1 MLIAEDVKY
10 NLDTLSN
17 SLEDAARS
25 GSSDL
30 PGQIRGAL
38 TSFLSHYIFYYL
50 WIGLIFA
57 VFAFVFYGAFLYF
70 TAYGDE
76 NRALQAKKTITYAFI
91 GLAIGAAAMGIASYV
106 NNILVNKEVQEQL
119 KTPTED
125 PASSSSTGST
135 TGGT

>member
-1 MLIAEDVKY
+1 MLIAQNKS
-10 NLDTLSN
+10 LDALSN
-17 SLEDAARS
+17 SLQSAA
-25 GSSDL
+25 GSDGKAL

-38 TSFLSHYIFYYL
+38 TSFLSHYVFYYL

-119 KTPTED
+119 RAPTED

-135 TGGT
+135 TGGS